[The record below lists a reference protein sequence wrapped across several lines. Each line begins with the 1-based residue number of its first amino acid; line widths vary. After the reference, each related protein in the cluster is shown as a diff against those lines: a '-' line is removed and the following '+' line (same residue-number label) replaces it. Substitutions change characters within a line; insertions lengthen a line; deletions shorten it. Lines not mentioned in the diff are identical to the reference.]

1 MLEKIQVMFNNTFKN
16 LTIGFLKTYELRCVL
31 PRENPTIKTKPCT
44 NNVVI
49 NNNFI
54 DLQVKSRCKF
64 ADDYVKQSHLCVSND
79 YSCCENIRFASW
91 GACTHLKM
99 FILFL

>member
-1 MLEKIQVMFNNTFKN
+1 MLAKIQVMLNNAFKN
-16 LTIGFLKTYELRCVL
+16 LPVGFLKTDLMNCVL
-31 PRENPTIKTKPCT
+31 ARENPTIKTKPCT

-54 DLQVKSRCKF
+54 DLQVKSQCKF
-64 ADDYVKQSHLCVSND
+64 ADDYVKQSHPCVSNY
-79 YSCCENIRFASW
+79 YSRCENIRFASW